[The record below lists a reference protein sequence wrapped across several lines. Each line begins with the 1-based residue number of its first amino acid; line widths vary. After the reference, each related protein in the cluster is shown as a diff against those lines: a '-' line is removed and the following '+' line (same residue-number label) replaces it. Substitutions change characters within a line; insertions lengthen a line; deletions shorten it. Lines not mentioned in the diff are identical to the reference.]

1 MDKPK
6 NGTPATLG
14 RMVLICSKHWC
25 SPCVGAMIPSDLKPF
40 HRQTKSCH
48 IPNWGN
54 LKISSSPVPFMNGMF
69 LQASVK
75 MPSSNKK
82 KRYPVTD
89 SHSNSSFFSYPKP
102 NRTPTIPFTPHPSPT
117 CLHDGGLR
125 EPLCFRMM
133 CSTCTSSLP
142 FIFLAGGS
150 SLQPSCK
157 MKPPSHQHGES
168 LGKHAKID
176 RLLEMYRNA
185 VMFEDVGWFC

>member
-1 MDKPK
+1 MSYSQLRESK
-6 NGTPATLG
+6 NLILASTFYERHVPPSQCKNAKLQQKKDIQSQIVTATHPF
-14 RMVLICSKHWC
+14 SATQ
-25 SPCVGAMIPSDLKPF
+25 SP
-40 HRQTKSCH
+40 TE
-48 IPNWGN
+48 
-54 LKISSSPVPFMNGMF
+54 
-69 LQASVK
+69 
-75 MPSSNKK
+75 
-82 KRYPVTD
+82 
-89 SHSNSSFFSYPKP
+89 
-102 NRTPTIPFTPHPSPT
+102 PHPSPT
-117 CLHDGGLR
+117 CLHDDGLR

-185 VMFEDVGWFC
+185 VMFEDVG

>member
-1 MDKPK
+1 MSYSQLRESK
-6 NGTPATLG
+6 N
-14 RMVLICSKHWC
+14 LILASTFYERH
-25 SPCVGAMIPSDLKPF
+25 
-40 HRQTKSCH
+40 
-48 IPNWGN
+48 
-54 LKISSSPVPFMNGMF
+54 VPPT
-69 LQASVK
+69 SVK
-75 MPSSNKK
+75 MPRSNQK

-89 SHSNSSFFSYPKP
+89 SHSNLSFFSYPKP

-117 CLHDGGLR
+117 CLHDDGLR

-157 MKPPSHQHGES
+157 MKSPSHQHGES

-185 VMFEDVGWFC
+185 VMFEDVG